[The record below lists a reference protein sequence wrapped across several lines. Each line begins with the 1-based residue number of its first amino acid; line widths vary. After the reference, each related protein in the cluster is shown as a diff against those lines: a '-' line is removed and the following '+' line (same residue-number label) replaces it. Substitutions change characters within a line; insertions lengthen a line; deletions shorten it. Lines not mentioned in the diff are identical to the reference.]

1 MSMGR
6 PATGPDGL
14 PALPPPRRNSSQMVF
29 SNGRMR
35 MVTTDSTMQ
44 EIATM
49 LTGQVGRPVTDSTGL
64 TGKYDYTL
72 TFASETMGGG
82 GGAALVAA
90 SDSGPLL
97 DPDGDNGP
105 TIFSAI
111 QEQLG
116 LKLEQKK
123 GTVDMFVIDHVEK
136 MPTEN

>member
-1 MSMGR
+1 
-6 PATGPDGL
+6 
-14 PALPPPRRNSSQMVF
+14 
-29 SNGRMR
+29 
-35 MVTTDSTMQ
+35 MQ